1 LEIYVEIR
9 LYVFALALVV
19 LALPVCAQ
27 QNPGGLAL
35 PGTAV
40 VKDAAC
46 PLLPSQVKPGGL
58 LGERF
63 AVSEKNRLLTIDED
77 EMLDGFR
84 HRPGRHAWIGE
95 HVGKWLHAACL
106 TYECTGNKAL
116 KTKIDRVASELM
128 KTQEADGYLGT
139 YSPDKRFGFYPNA
152 DWDVWSHKYC
162 LIGLLSYYQC
172 TGNKDALETCKRV
185 GDLLIRVFGPGKANI
200 VASGWHYGLA
210 PTSVLEPIVLLYR
223 ATGDKRYLDF
233 AEHTVKMWDVGEV
246 PQLLSGLLR
255 GQPVSVAGGGKAYEQ
270 TSCLAGLCEL
280 YRVTG
285 KREYLTAVLKA
296 WDDITRNRLYITGS
310 GSFEEVWSKDNQFPN
325 GVVERPCET
334 CVTVTWLQLNMQLL
348 RLLGE
353 PRFAEEIDR
362 TLYNSLLASQ
372 KPTGDDWCGYTVLE
386 GEKGYYSNTTC
397 CHSSGPRGVALA
409 PEFLYTA
416 TQDGIT
422 ANIFSASRA
431 TVPFSGGKVELRQ
444 ITQYPLGGSVRIAVN
459 PVGVSDPFAIGLRVP
474 KWSPKVSLAVNG
486 ELLPADPD
494 TSGYVSISRQWQR
507 GDVITYTMDMAP
519 RIVLGDH
526 GNDGKMSVM
535 YGPLVLAADMSQNPK
550 GATIANIG
558 AAVDNPAKFK
568 LRRARGGESV
578 FTTDGLMQTED
589 GKATRLKL
597 SLTPYYAAGASGSQ
611 FVIWMK
617 RPASV
622 VSR

>member
-1 LEIYVEIR
+1 MEIR
-9 LYVFALALVV
+9 LYLFALILVA
-19 LALPVCAQ
+19 LALPVCGQ
-27 QNPGGLAL
+27 QNTVGLAL

-40 VKDAAC
+40 VEDAES
-46 PLLPSQVKPGGL
+46 PLLPSQVKAGGL
-58 LGERF
+58 LGDRF
-63 AVSEKNRLLTIDED
+63 AVSEKNRLLTIDEN
-77 EMLDGFR
+77 ELLDGFR

-106 TYECTGNKAL
+106 TYECTGDKSL

-139 YSPDKRFGFYPNA
+139 YSKDKRFGFFPGA

-185 GDLLIRVFGPGKANI
+185 GDLLINVFGPGKANI
-200 VASGWHYGLA
+200 VESGWHYGLA
-210 PTSVLEPIVLLYR
+210 PTSVLEPMVLLYR

-233 AEHTVKMWDVGEV
+233 AEHIVAMWDVGEV

-255 GQPVSVAGGGKAYEQ
+255 GQPVSIAGGGKAYEQ

-280 YRVTG
+280 YRVTA

-325 GVVERPCET
+325 GIKERPCET
-334 CVTVTWLQLNMQLL
+334 CVTVTWMQLNMQLL

-386 GEKGYYSNTTC
+386 GEKGYYSDTSC

-409 PEFLYTA
+409 PEFLYTTA
-416 TQDGIT
+416 KDSIT
-422 ANIFSASRA
+422 ANIFSASKV
-431 TVPFSGGKVELRQ
+431 TVPFGRGKVELRQ
-444 ITQYPLGGSVRIAVN
+444 ITQYPLGGSVRIVVN
-459 PVGVSDPFAIGLRVP
+459 PVGVCDPFAIRLRVP
-474 KWSPKVSLAVNG
+474 KWSPKVSVAVNG
-486 ELLPADPD
+486 ELWPAEPD
-494 TSGYVSISRQWQR
+494 ASGYVSINRQWQR
-507 GDVITYTMDMAP
+507 GDVITYAMDMAP

-526 GNDGKMSVM
+526 GNDGKMAVM
-535 YGPLVLAADMSQNPK
+535 YGPLVLAADLLQNVK
-550 GATIANIG
+550 GATIAGIG
-558 AAVDNPAKFK
+558 PAVDNSAKFK
-568 LRRARGGESV
+568 LRRTGTSESPS
-578 FTTDGLMQTED
+578 FATNGLVLVD
-589 GKATRLKL
+589 GKPSQCKL

-617 RPASV
+617 RPEAV